1 MEPITTQVIASLS
14 RIMSGLSRHEIKKGA
29 GIFVALLG
37 VIGFLRVMDARD
49 KTPPIAEHQTIIL
62 ECAVFANKSD
72 PDYRF
77 RFVPTDKLYSKS
89 GKVFEGVGYLKILNL
104 ENEELD
110 ELHVSCM
117 LDMKAKNG
125 YLTDKGDLISQE
137 QPDPEIRA
145 FRTAFKRVGIQF
157 FNIRRNSDGTIREGY
172 WRLKDDRYSGT
183 FKIG

>member
-1 MEPITTQVIASLS
+1 MEPITQVIASLS
-14 RIMSGLSRHEIKKGA
+14 RIMFGLSRHEIKKGA

-37 VIGFLRVMDARD
+37 VIGLWRMFDGHNKPSPMAG
-49 KTPPIAEHQTIIL
+49 HQTIIL

-72 PDYRF
+72 PNYRF

-89 GKVFEGVGYLKILNL
+89 GKVFEGLGDLKILNL

-117 LDMKAKNG
+117 LDMKEESG
-125 YLTDKGDLISQE
+125 SLIDKGDVISQE
-137 QPDPEIRA
+137 QSDPEIRA

-157 FNIRRNSDGTIREGY
+157 YNIQCNSDGTIREGY
-172 WRLKDDRYSGT
+172 WRLKDDSYSGT